1 MKNNPDIS
9 ELILRCR
16 KGCRRAQYELYEK
29 FAPKMFAACLRYA
42 RDASEAEDM
51 LQDGF
56 IKVFANLGSFKDLGS
71 FEGWVRRIFV
81 NTALEK
87 FRKKN
92 PMLLSSELH
101 PNLAITRDD
110 ETVLNR
116 LSAEELTRLI
126 RSLPDGYRMV
136 FNLYAV
142 EGYSHKEIGEMLSI
156 SEGTS
161 KSQLARARQHLQ
173 EKIRTELPEYL
184 PVTNV
189 MQA

>member
-29 FAPKMFAACLRYA
+29 FAPKMFAVCLRYA

-189 MQA
+189 M

>member
-29 FAPKMFAACLRYA
+29 FAPKMFAVCLRYA